1 MIAHNVTFILKS
13 TNFRDDFQII
23 VKCLHNLIAAKMES
37 SPDDAAVKDML
48 REWAGEDVEMV
59 LDEMRKLRLI
69 EKVVRGRQITDR
81 MHEIP
86 KSYGKFAGLNV
97 SQKLK
102 IHKMWSLM
110 TDVERNTLLTAAK
123 VAFDDAVNGASASR
137 QYNTHSD
144 EMARVGH
151 LLAYP
156 GATALVTKTRLSMD
170 RATLDATHLGSE
182 SSRNDANPY
191 YSLVMDYFNEYDPA
205 SDFNLTCYNPVFD
218 HNGQISADNVDS
230 RGLFSNIRSHVRDIN
245 PSSFSENLNIRDAEW
260 MKKAIAKF
268 MSTTGNVADKYSRSG
283 NYDAECEYLE
293 WGNFS
298 GGCASWVYYSVLI
311 FSPLVMKQ
319 WLPQSN
325 DY

>member
-1 MIAHNVTFILKS
+1 
-13 TNFRDDFQII
+13 
-23 VKCLHNLIAAKMES
+23 MES
-37 SPDDAAVKDML
+37 PPDDAAVKDML

-218 HNGQISADNVDS
+218 QDCLLHPFRI
-230 RGLFSNIRSHVRDIN
+230 SNI
-245 PSSFSENLNIRDAEW
+245 
-260 MKKAIAKF
+260 
-268 MSTTGNVADKYSRSG
+268 
-283 NYDAECEYLE
+283 
-293 WGNFS
+293 
-298 GGCASWVYYSVLI
+298 
-311 FSPLVMKQ
+311 
-319 WLPQSN
+319 
-325 DY
+325 

>member
-1 MIAHNVTFILKS
+1 MLTSTRHRNVTVQKCAHFWRNRSVTKTVIAHNVTFILKS

-110 TDVERNTLLTAAK
+110 TDVE
-123 VAFDDAVNGASASR
+123 S
-137 QYNTHSD
+137 
-144 EMARVGH
+144 
-151 LLAYP
+151 
-156 GATALVTKTRLSMD
+156 
-170 RATLDATHLGSE
+170 
-182 SSRNDANPY
+182 
-191 YSLVMDYFNEYDPA
+191 
-205 SDFNLTCYNPVFD
+205 
-218 HNGQISADNVDS
+218 I
-230 RGLFSNIRSHVRDIN
+230 
-245 PSSFSENLNIRDAEW
+245 
-260 MKKAIAKF
+260 
-268 MSTTGNVADKYSRSG
+268 KY
-283 NYDAECEYLE
+283 
-293 WGNFS
+293 
-298 GGCASWVYYSVLI
+298 
-311 FSPLVMKQ
+311 
-319 WLPQSN
+319 
-325 DY
+325 